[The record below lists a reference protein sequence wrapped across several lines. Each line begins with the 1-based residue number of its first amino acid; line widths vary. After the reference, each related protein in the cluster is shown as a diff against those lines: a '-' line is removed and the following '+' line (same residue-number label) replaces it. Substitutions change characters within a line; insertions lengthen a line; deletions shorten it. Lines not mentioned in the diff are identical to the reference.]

1 VPRSLDRD
9 CQRALVPGAGAELA
23 ARLDL
28 ASLGDVTAQA
38 RGVLVVHL
46 SDLVDA
52 KSADFASP
60 AKAATAAPARST
72 SATWATGA
80 PPATRT
86 APTAGAVAPAGTL
99 AQCTAS
105 EARPRRFALG
115 SACAKSLTPL
125 PGFVIAHVF
134 LVFLVLVTDV
144 RSWRF
149 ISVLERWLAIVPR
162 DLFDRSGLLLLV
174 RSTR

>member
-1 VPRSLDRD
+1 MPRSLDCD

-72 SATWATGA
+72 
-80 PPATRT
+80 PATRT
-86 APTAGAVAPAGTL
+86 APTAGTVAPAGTL

-162 DLFDRSGLLLLV
+162 DLFD
-174 RSTR
+174 

>member
-1 VPRSLDRD
+1 MPRSLDCD

-72 SATWATGA
+72 PATRAT
-80 PPATRT
+80 PATRT
-86 APTAGAVAPAGTL
+86 APARTIASAGPL
-99 AQCTAS
+99 ALCSPS
-105 EARPRRFALG
+105 ETCSRRFALWA
-115 SACAKSLTPL
+115 ACAIPVSPL
-125 PGFVIAHVF
+125 LGLVITHVVLKLLMLLI
-134 LVFLVLVTDV
+134 LVH
-144 RSWRF
+144 R
-149 ISVLERWLAIVPR
+149 
-162 DLFDRSGLLLLV
+162 
-174 RSTR
+174 

>member
-1 VPRSLDRD
+1 MPRSLDCD
-9 CQRALVPGAGAELA
+9 CQRELVPGAGAELA

-72 SATWATGA
+72 SATWA

-86 APTAGAVAPAGTL
+86 ALTAGAVAPAGTL